1 MERLKI
7 RFYRFCRQIPVK
19 IPVNRVFGLFFR
31 SKLKTE
37 PTFREQKLKV
47 RSLDVGSEF
56 DFEQWKGSKVGH
68 VGPRTKNAKI
78 AIAHSKGQRPTR
90 YFLGT

>member
-7 RFYRFCRQIPVK
+7 RFYQFCRQIPVK
-19 IPVNRVFGLFFR
+19 IPVNRVFRLFFR

-47 RSLDVGSEF
+47 CSLDVGSEF
-56 DFEQWKGSKVGH
+56 DFEQWKGLKFDFIDFVAKFPSKY
-68 VGPRTKNAKI
+68 
-78 AIAHSKGQRPTR
+78 Q
-90 YFLGT
+90 